1 MAGNKSSFNS
11 NLNGSDNNATAD
23 ALKEL
28 RKTVDS
34 VMKSRFKNDPNK
46 ANSEANALMDK
57 LLKSAKAQDILAG
70 KTAAQ
75 RRKEELENAKKVA
88 LLQMEAATGFKEKTK
103 AAGEYLKTGL
113 KEGLNEAANKL
124 ANNVANVGAAFD

>member
-23 ALKEL
+23 VLKEL
-28 RKTVDS
+28 RKSVDS
-34 VMKSRFKNDPNK
+34 VMKSRFKNDPTK
-46 ANSEANALMDK
+46 ANNEANALMDK

-75 RRKEELENAKKVA
+75 RRKEE
-88 LLQMEAATGFKEKTK
+88 
-103 AAGEYLKTGL
+103 
-113 KEGLNEAANKL
+113 
-124 ANNVANVGAAFD
+124 